1 MPSAA
6 NLIIKRHKQTL
17 SRIISRPYRKNSIR
31 SKYYRI
37 TLFPIFLQNILHL
50 MDGKFQHSTL
60 EGVNSRTSKA
70 SEDLS
75 QSELSCSKKRQKS
88 PNQETDFGAIGDI

>member
-1 MPSAA
+1 MSAFKKLFRKAEGMPSAA

-60 EGVNSRTSKA
+60 EGVNSRTSEA
-70 SEDLS
+70 SVVLGQLDDSVE
-75 QSELSCSKKRQKS
+75 
-88 PNQETDFGAIGDI
+88 

>member
-6 NLIIKRHKQTL
+6 NLIIECHKQTF
-17 SRIISRPYRKNSIR
+17 SRIISSRPYRKNSIR
-31 SKYYRI
+31 SKYYRL

-60 EGVNSRTSKA
+60 EGVNSRTSEA
-70 SEDLS
+70 SVVLGQLD
-75 QSELSCSKKRQKS
+75 
-88 PNQETDFGAIGDI
+88 D